1 MATNSTEGGL
11 HPEDLLS
18 MYALAA
24 LPEEAA
30 REVEAHLDGC
40 PSCRTDLASLEATAA
55 GLAAAAVVRTP
66 PGGLRGRLLEQVS
79 RGQDMAPTV
88 AQARSSRFR
97 LLPDSWLR
105 PVRLLA
111 PLAATLGILLMVSL
125 AGNVYLGSM
134 IDRLNQDKANL
145 TARIFHMSHDDT
157 TLAGFLEQAD
167 VARYLIDNP
176 SNEPL
181 MLMPPGGEGDHQGVL
196 LFAEDSRRAVLLVAN
211 MTQPNGSSGY
221 QVWLWRPQERVRM
234 GELDIDSN
242 GMGSMALYH
251 PHESVLRFEKVFLS
265 RSAPD
270 PDTTTPGDMVL
281 EGAISAFN
289 RPR

>member
-55 GLAAAAVVRTP
+55 GLSAAAVVRTP

-105 PVRLLA
+105 AGQIAGSVGRNTGDLVYGFVGREYLPRL
-111 PLAATLGILLMVSL
+111 
-125 AGNVYLGSM
+125 
-134 IDRLNQDKANL
+134 
-145 TARIFHMSHDDT
+145 DD
-157 TLAGFLEQAD
+157 
-167 VARYLIDNP
+167 
-176 SNEPL
+176 
-181 MLMPPGGEGDHQGVL
+181 
-196 LFAEDSRRAVLLVAN
+196 
-211 MTQPNGSSGY
+211 
-221 QVWLWRPQERVRM
+221 
-234 GELDIDSN
+234 
-242 GMGSMALYH
+242 
-251 PHESVLRFEKVFLS
+251 
-265 RSAPD
+265 
-270 PDTTTPGDMVL
+270 
-281 EGAISAFN
+281 
-289 RPR
+289 